1 MILMK
6 NQVNGN
12 GRLNNSQRKV
22 LAKLAVEVLDKKI
35 QQARDESGDL
45 VAQIRAKT
53 REELGVVAMDMEIK
67 AMEER
72 IRVLEKKKEEL
83 GFGKYQ
89 DSLIPGSKAKMLVD
103 KRTSAACKRVRE
115 LDEKK
120 TDVVSGIWTS
130 TTMSEALSILESVK
144 SL

>member
-1 MILMK
+1 MK

-12 GRLNNSQRKV
+12 GRVNNSQRKV

-35 QQARDESGDL
+35 QQARDESGEL
-45 VAQIRAKT
+45 VAQIRAKV
-53 REELGVVAMDMEIK
+53 REELGVVAMDMEI
-67 AMEER
+67 AEMEKR

-103 KRTSAACKRVRE
+103 KRTSTACQKVRE
-115 LDEKK
+115 LEDMK
-120 TDVVSGIWTS
+120 TDVVSRIWTS
-130 TTMSEALSILESVK
+130 TTMSEALAVLDEVRR
-144 SL
+144 